1 MEESQLKLAHFINNL
16 GQPKIFM
23 VNTAF
28 VIVTFIAVMFVI
40 NPIID
45 GSNGVGLI
53 DLQLSFDKTAG
64 IGIVQS
70 WGEQGVHRF
79 NRWIFSDYIYA
90 LSYGLF
96 FASWLSFLLIKKNLV
111 SHLSYKFVVFVP
123 FIAALLDWLE
133 DSLELLFINNQTAFS
148 AGLFFTHSLIAIM
161 KFGFIGLT
169 LLFLLIIW
177 RK

>member
-1 MEESQLKLAHFINNL
+1 MKLTPFINYL
-16 GQPKIFM
+16 GQPKVLM

-28 VIVTFIAVMFVI
+28 VIVMFIAVMFVI

-53 DLQLSFDKTAG
+53 DLQLSFDKTAA

-70 WGEQGVHRF
+70 WGEQGVYRF

-96 FASWLSFLLIKKNLV
+96 FASLLSYLLSKKNLL
-111 SHLSYKFVVFVP
+111 SHSTYKFVVFIP

-148 AGLFFTHSLIAIM
+148 ASLFFSHSLIATM
-161 KFGFIGLT
+161 KFAFIGLT